1 MMKILVLGG
10 YGVFGGRLAQ
20 LLKDDPGLTLLIAGR
35 DGQKA
40 HAFCETLGGA
50 AQALPLALDRSDI
63 AAALAQQRPDLVVDA
78 SGPFQAYGDDP
89 YLVPKAAI
97 AARVPYLDLADGA
110 DFVAGIGA
118 LDASARAAGVFV
130 LAGVSSFPVLTDA
143 VLTAMERHLQVT
155 ELVGGIAPSP
165 YAGVGKNVLR
175 AVLGYAGAP
184 VRLWRQ
190 GKPATGI
197 GLGDSRIATVA
208 VPGKIPLHPLR
219 FSLVD
224 VPDLRVIPAA
234 HPGLQS
240 LWIGAAPQPRVLHRL
255 LTLIALAR
263 ARLRLPSLA
272 PLTPLA
278 HWLLNLH
285 PMGEHR
291 GGMFLAARGLRDGQ
305 PASLSWHLLAEG
317 DDGPLIPS
325 MAVAL
330 LVGKMQQGLAP
341 NPGAR
346 AGIGSLTLD
355 DYATAF
361 AERSILTGWR
371 RDKPTEP
378 YSRILGPVFSDLPA
392 LMQALHRPGKLAVWT
407 GRANVACGKGL
418 LARLVAALF
427 RFPKAGQDQPV
438 SVTFT
443 TDAQGRET
451 WARRFGARLM
461 RSTQEAGTGRDEALI
476 VERFGP
482 FRFGLALDWDGSR
495 LQIIPRRWGIGRLP
509 LPRFLMPHGPAW
521 EEVKD
526 DRFRFHVE
534 IILPLIGPVVRYEG
548 WLRSASAGG

>member
-1 MMKILVLGG
+1 MKILVLGG

-20 LLKDDPGLTLLIAGR
+20 LLKDDPGQTLILAGR

-40 HAFCETLGGA
+40 RAFAETLGGVA
-50 AQALPLALDRSDI
+50 KVLPLALDRRDI
-63 AAALAQQRPDLVVDA
+63 VAALAQHRPDLVVDA

-143 VLTAMERHLQVT
+143 VLTAMEQHLQVT

-208 VPGKIPLHPLR
+208 VPGKVPLHPLR

-291 GGMFLAARGLRDGQ
+291 GGMFLAAQGLRDGQ

-330 LVGKMQQGLAP
+330 LVGKMQQGQTQ

-361 AERSILTGWR
+361 AGRSILTGWR
-371 RDKPTEP
+371 RDMPIEP
-378 YSRILGPVFSDLPA
+378 YPRALGPVFSDLPA
-392 LMQALHRPGKLAVWT
+392 QMQTLHHPGKHAVWT
-407 GRANVACGKGL
+407 GRADVTRGKGP
-418 LARLVAALF
+418 LAPLVATLF
-427 RFPKAGQDQPV
+427 RFPKVGQDQPV
-438 SVTFT
+438 EVTFT

-461 RSTQEAGTGRDEALI
+461 RSTQEAGTDRDEALI

-482 FRFGLALDWDGSR
+482 FRFGLALDWDGTR

-548 WLRSASAGG
+548 WLRPASAGG